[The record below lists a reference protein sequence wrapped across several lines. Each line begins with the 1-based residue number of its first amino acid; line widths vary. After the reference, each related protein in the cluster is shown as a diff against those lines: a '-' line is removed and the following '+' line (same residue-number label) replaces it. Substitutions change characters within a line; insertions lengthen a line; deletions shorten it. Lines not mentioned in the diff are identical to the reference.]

1 MGYESR
7 LQQEL
12 QQFHSRTNLG
22 MEQLR
27 LQTREM
33 FERENRQHLTVL
45 YYFMLLVITQE
56 PARGS
61 RCRSYR
67 QGQGDRC

>member
-7 LQQEL
+7 IQQEL

-33 FERENRQHLTVL
+33 FERENR
-45 YYFMLLVITQE
+45 LVIEVFTT
-56 PARGS
+56 RVL
-61 RCRSYR
+61 
-67 QGQGDRC
+67 

>member
-27 LQTREM
+27 LQTRDM
-33 FERENRQHLTVL
+33 FERENRSPHKTYTNINNV
-45 YYFMLLVITQE
+45 M
-56 PARGS
+56 
-61 RCRSYR
+61 
-67 QGQGDRC
+67 

>member
-7 LQQEL
+7 IQQEL

-27 LQTREM
+27 VQTREM
-33 FERENRQHLTVL
+33 FERENRSLK
-45 YYFMLLVITQE
+45 YLLE
-56 PARGS
+56 
-61 RCRSYR
+61 
-67 QGQGDRC
+67 